1 MTDLFISVLNLT
13 LAGSAAAVIVLVL
26 RLLLRRVPGIYSYF
40 LWIFVFF
47 RFLSPFSVETAI
59 SLFPVSRQAVEP
71 SPAYELIPSVHTGI
85 SAVDE
90 TANAALV
97 SAAGANPAGSVSPV
111 QVMFAAAALIW
122 AAGVLLIGAVQ
133 LWRLIRFLRNVRTG
147 VRMEGEE
154 KVRLSEWAQ
163 VPAVVGILRPE
174 VVLPYGIPEKD
185 RGYILAHERTHIA
198 RKDHLVKAI
207 CFAAAVIH
215 WFNPLAWISYERMC
229 LDMEVSCDE
238 KTVANMDLE
247 KRKEYGTALL
257 QFAGRRSGLWISPA
271 FGESHT
277 RERVRRVLKFRRPK
291 AWAAAAAGI
300 CTVLAGCGLLT
311 SPEPDMAS
319 AVSIIGGADGPTSV
333 FVAGKMME
341 DEGEISISYEPAS
354 WAGTEAAEGIVLD
367 AADPALPEEGSVAVL
382 HGPRGV
388 FVFCGTGEELL
399 QAASVDMAGVDEQY
413 RAMYEGG
420 QEYGGPVFAAR
431 GGGGNAVVMG
441 FMENGKWLEDHMY
454 LLLLETGELI
464 RTQNGARLAEI
475 FDSMTAA
482 AGEEESEREERLV
495 SETRLLQDLMLEI
508 TENGETAKYPLFP
521 GSSGET
527 GRLSE

>member
-122 AAGVLLIGAVQ
+122 A
-133 LWRLIRFLRNVRTG
+133 
-147 VRMEGEE
+147 
-154 KVRLSEWAQ
+154 
-163 VPAVVGILRPE
+163 AVVGILRPE

>member
-122 AAGVLLIGAVQ
+122 A
-133 LWRLIRFLRNVRTG
+133 
-147 VRMEGEE
+147 
-154 KVRLSEWAQ
+154 
-163 VPAVVGILRPE
+163 AVVGILRPE

-333 FVAGKMME
+333 FVAGKMTE

-521 GSSGET
+521 GNFGNSGEAR
-527 GRLSE
+527 RLSE

>member
-122 AAGVLLIGAVQ
+122 A
-133 LWRLIRFLRNVRTG
+133 
-147 VRMEGEE
+147 
-154 KVRLSEWAQ
+154 
-163 VPAVVGILRPE
+163 AVVGILRPE

-319 AVSIIGGADGPTSV
+319 AVSIIGGTDGPTSV
-333 FVAGKMME
+333 FVAGKMTE

-367 AADPALPEEGSVAVL
+367 AANPALPEEGSVAVL

>member
-122 AAGVLLIGAVQ
+122 A
-133 LWRLIRFLRNVRTG
+133 
-147 VRMEGEE
+147 
-154 KVRLSEWAQ
+154 
-163 VPAVVGILRPE
+163 AVVGILRPE

-333 FVAGKMME
+333 FVAGKMTE

>member
-71 SPAYELIPSVHTGI
+71 SPAYDLFHSVHTLI
-85 SAVDE
+85 SAVYD
-90 TANAALV
+90 TANAALG

-122 AAGVLLIGAVQ
+122 A
-133 LWRLIRFLRNVRTG
+133 
-147 VRMEGEE
+147 
-154 KVRLSEWAQ
+154 
-163 VPAVVGILRPE
+163 AVVGILRPE

-311 SPEPDMAS
+311 SPEPDMAA

-333 FVAGKMME
+333 FVAGKMTE

>member
-122 AAGVLLIGAVQ
+122 A
-133 LWRLIRFLRNVRTG
+133 
-147 VRMEGEE
+147 
-154 KVRLSEWAQ
+154 
-163 VPAVVGILRPE
+163 AVVGILRPE

-333 FVAGKMME
+333 FVAGKMTE

-420 QEYGGPVFAAR
+420 QEYDGPVFAAR

>member
-122 AAGVLLIGAVQ
+122 AA
-133 LWRLIRFLRNVRTG
+133 
-147 VRMEGEE
+147 
-154 KVRLSEWAQ
+154 
-163 VPAVVGILRPE
+163 VVGILRPE

-247 KRKEYGTALL
+247 KRKKYGTAYASH
-257 QFAGRRSGLWISPA
+257 FAGKEKRSVDFSCLR
-271 FGESHT
+271 GEPYPGAGEAGAEVSQAESVGC
-277 RERVRRVLKFRRPK
+277 RCSRASVPCWR
-291 AWAAAAAGI
+291 AAA
-300 CTVLAGCGLLT
+300 
-311 SPEPDMAS
+311 
-319 AVSIIGGADGPTSV
+319 
-333 FVAGKMME
+333 F
-341 DEGEISISYEPAS
+341 
-354 WAGTEAAEGIVLD
+354 
-367 AADPALPEEGSVAVL
+367 
-382 HGPRGV
+382 
-388 FVFCGTGEELL
+388 
-399 QAASVDMAGVDEQY
+399 
-413 RAMYEGG
+413 
-420 QEYGGPVFAAR
+420 
-431 GGGGNAVVMG
+431 
-441 FMENGKWLEDHMY
+441 
-454 LLLLETGELI
+454 
-464 RTQNGARLAEI
+464 
-475 FDSMTAA
+475 
-482 AGEEESEREERLV
+482 
-495 SETRLLQDLMLEI
+495 
-508 TENGETAKYPLFP
+508 
-521 GSSGET
+521 
-527 GRLSE
+527 